1 MQYVHGTLKWSI
13 IPGPERRVKG
23 ESPRVEV
30 RNALMISPT
39 LTKMIRQNPNEKNPF
54 YPCQVS
60 RSAAA

>member
-30 RNALMISPT
+30 RNVLMISPT
-39 LTKMIRQNPNEKNPF
+39 LTRDDQTNFRRPNEKSFTP
-54 YPCQVS
+54 S
-60 RSAAA
+60 M